1 MAALK
6 LAGKTAAGAVPLAQ
20 LARLGLPALA
30 GLLAF
35 AALVLA
41 AMCWILSSDARSG
54 RVTRVLQACRS
65 GTASAQDAVSPPA
78 MAGPASHRKRPH
90 TEIGTP
96 VWASCSLLVPASIF
110 LGLRWT
116 NHRHPRRSH

>member
-6 LAGKTAAGAVPLAQ
+6 LAGKAAAGAVPLAQ

-41 AMCWILSSDARSG
+41 TVCWILSSDARSD

-65 GTASAQDAVSPPA
+65 GTARTPDAVSSPA
-78 MAGPASHRKRPH
+78 MAGPASHRKRPR

-96 VWASCSLLVPASIF
+96 WQ
-110 LGLRWT
+110 
-116 NHRHPRRSH
+116 